1 MLKITGIILI
11 SAGITMAGCYKAHK
25 IKEGILTRKALYC
38 LILHIKSKIESSAAR
53 LPEIYASYDNTLL
66 NKTGFTAYLKK
77 GGIDAFSKALEYTHL
92 NLPDTLCKTYGE
104 LASRLGKSRSVTE
117 ESRLIEDYVREIRA
131 EEEKIIKNDE
141 AKLVLYRKLGIIAG
155 LLAAII
161 LA

>member
-25 IKEGILTRKALYC
+25 VKEGILTRKALYG

-53 LPEIYASYDNTLL
+53 LPEIYSSYDSAFL
-66 NKTGFTAYLKK
+66 NKTGFTIHLKK
-77 GGIDAFSKALEYTHL
+77 GEIDAFSKALDCTPL
-92 NLPDTLCKTYGE
+92 NLPLSLLKTYKE
-104 LASRLGKSRSVTE
+104 LASKLGKSRSVTE
-117 ESRLIEDYVREIRA
+117 EARLLDDYACEIRA

-155 LLAAII
+155 LLAALL